1 MYTFF
6 GTSAAV
12 SAQTKPG
19 TFSASLKSIPLI
31 RACTSGLRTIFR
43 WSIPG

>member
-1 MYTFF
+1 MFF

-12 SAQTKPG
+12 SAHTKPG
-19 TFSASLKSIPLI
+19 TFSASEKSMPRM